1 MLLSKSHPSLYEE
14 NCKRGSWTV
23 QRKDLEPFSS
33 IAGDQAIE
41 QTVNRDSKISGG
53 LTGMTLNRG
62 IFYMNQRGSRWSCYH
77 VWIII
82 WSMPNSYCS
91 LVINQVYSV
100 KKIVVIIF
108 RCCAEMVSDSVRES
122 SNNSRVW
129 GYGIHEYRWMWLQR
143 TQPKPVGVI
152 QD

>member
-1 MLLSKSHPSLYEE
+1 MMLLSKSHPSLYEE

-62 IFYMNQRGSRWSCYH
+62 IFYMNQRGSR
-77 VWIII
+77 
-82 WSMPNSYCS
+82 
-91 LVINQVYSV
+91 
-100 KKIVVIIF
+100 
-108 RCCAEMVSDSVRES
+108 
-122 SNNSRVW
+122 
-129 GYGIHEYRWMWLQR
+129 
-143 TQPKPVGVI
+143 
-152 QD
+152 